1 MFELELHNF
10 QEKVTEVCV
19 EAVQELNNEE
29 QVRLVE
35 EAWKNTN
42 FKITLYPMKGSA
54 AEIYALSSIEDI
66 TLQLDDHIM
75 TLQGVGASKYSRSVK
90 GAVAKW
96 EKDLMK
102 IADTMQLWI
111 LTQRKWM
118 YLESIFSGED
128 IKQQL
133 PDQARKFTNID
144 KKWAD
149 VMDSCKKNKNVRHQ
163 CVLADNGGRWD

>member
-1 MFELELHNF
+1 MC
-10 QEKVTEVCV
+10 TE
-19 EAVQELNNEE
+19 ATQELNNEE
-29 QVRLVE
+29 QVRLVDE
-35 EAWKNTN
+35 GWKNTN
-42 FKITLYPMKGSA
+42 FKISLYPMKGSA
-54 AEIYALSSIEDI
+54 AEIYALTSPDEIRQLIE
-66 TLQLDDHIM
+66 DHIM
-75 TLQGVGASKYSRSVK
+75 TLQGVGASKYSKSVK

-102 IADTMQLWI
+102 ISDTIDCWMS
-111 LTQRKWM
+111 TQKKWM

-149 VMDSCKKNKNVRHQ
+149 VMDSVKKNKNVRHQ
-163 CVLADNGGRWD
+163 CCLADSGGRLDQIEGIGL